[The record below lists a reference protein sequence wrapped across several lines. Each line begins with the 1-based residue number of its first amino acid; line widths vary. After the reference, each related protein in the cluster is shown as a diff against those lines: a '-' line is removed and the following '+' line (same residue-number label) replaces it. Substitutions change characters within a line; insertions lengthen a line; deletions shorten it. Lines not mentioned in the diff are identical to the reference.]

1 MRGFVQKAGCGSQ
14 GNSLTVMNTIRF
26 MAEDLDLF
34 SAASNDKNPLH
45 LSEEYARLTPY
56 GNRVVFG
63 VLNALTALAAVPDRP
78 GRVLSSIEL
87 EFFDI
92 ALLGV
97 NYAVEIH
104 EDDEAHGTLRVMD
117 GVRPILEAVLSFS
130 RGAVVSW
137 HSGSWP
143 HHRSEP
149 ADLSLADLQIGRKAN
164 GQYAPDEQAFESL
177 YSRLFSK
184 SWFGRR
190 HVAALLWASYLIGM
204 EIPGRRALFSRLR
217 IDFESSC
224 LVIAPFMY
232 EAHTEAVSPLGEVNI
247 EASLSSAGSVWATV
261 NLSAYVREDVPPI
274 TLSSV
279 EELVGRGDSLSGKV
293 ALVTG
298 GSRGLG
304 CAMVHALTLHGC
316 TTILNFVR
324 NRNLAEQVRDSVSGA
339 PGKVVLEPGNAGDLH
354 WCKELSE
361 RIFEQFGPLDF
372 LICNASLPL
381 LPLWLDAPSAIR
393 INEFLQASV
402 ALATSPMIA
411 FLSHL
416 AARKGWNV
424 LVSSVAATQPH
435 PHFPHYTT
443 AKCATEAIL
452 RSAATEYRDVS
463 SLIVRPARMLTD
475 LTNTPLGRRGA
486 IRPERVASA
495 IVNRLRKEPC
505 RGKVEILEG
514 FTGADTP
521 VSDHGHTEGIR

>member
-1 MRGFVQKAGCGSQ
+1 
-14 GNSLTVMNTIRF
+14 MNTIRF
-26 MAEDLDLF
+26 TAEDLDLF

-56 GNRVVFG
+56 GSRVVFG
-63 VLNALTALAAVPDRP
+63 VFNALTALAAVPDRP
-78 GRVLSSIEL
+78 GRVLSIIEL
-87 EFFDI
+87 EFFDT

-104 EDDEAHGTLRVMD
+104 EDDEAHTTLRVMD
-117 GVRPILEAVLSFS
+117 GVRPILEGALSFS
-130 RGAVVSW
+130 SGSVAGW
-137 HSGSWP
+137 QSGSWP
-143 HHRSEP
+143 PHRSEP
-149 ADLSLADLQIGRKAN
+149 ADLSLSDVQLGRNAK
-164 GQYAPDEQAFESL
+164 GQYAPCEQAFDSL
-177 YSRLFSK
+177 YSRLASK
-184 SWFGRR
+184 AWFGRR
-190 HVAALLWASYLIGM
+190 HAAALLWASYLIGM

-224 LVIAPFMY
+224 PVTAPFAY
-232 EAHTEAVSPLGEVNI
+232 EANTEEVNSSGGVNI
-247 EASLSSAGSVWATV
+247 EARLSSAGTVWASA
-261 NLSAYVREDVPPI
+261 NLSAYVREDVPRI

-279 EELVGRGDSLSGKV
+279 EELVGRGASLRGKV

-316 TTILNFVR
+316 TIILNFVR
-324 NRNLAEQVRDSVSGA
+324 NRGLAEQVRDSASEA
-339 PGKVVLEPGNAGDLH
+339 PGKIVLEPGNAGDLQ
-354 WCKELSE
+354 WCNELAG
-361 RIFEQFGPLDF
+361 RILGQFGRLDF
-372 LICNASLPL
+372 LICNASPPL
-381 LPLWLDAPSAIR
+381 LPLWLDAQSAAR
-393 INEFLQASV
+393 VSEFLQASV
-402 ALATSPMIA
+402 ALASSPMIA
-411 FLSHL
+411 FLPHL
-416 AARKGWNV
+416 AAHKGWNV

-443 AKCATEAIL
+443 AKCAAEAIL

-486 IRPERVASA
+486 IRPELVASA

-514 FTGADTP
+514 FTGADTS
-521 VSDHGHTEGIR
+521 VSEHARIEGIPQTRVTT

>member
-1 MRGFVQKAGCGSQ
+1 
-14 GNSLTVMNTIRF
+14 MNMIWFT
-26 MAEDLDLF
+26 AEDLDLF

-56 GNRVVFG
+56 GSRVVFG
-63 VLNALTALAAVPDRP
+63 VFNALTALAAVPDRP

-87 EFFDI
+87 EFFDT

-104 EDDEAHGTLRVMD
+104 EDDEAHTTLHVMD
-117 GVRPILEAVLSFS
+117 GVRPILDGVLSFS
-130 RGAVVSW
+130 SGSVAGW
-137 HSGSWP
+137 QGGSWP
-143 HHRSEP
+143 QHRSEP
-149 ADLSLADLQIGRKAN
+149 ADLSLAHVQVGRKAS
-164 GQYAPDEQAFESL
+164 GQYAPHEQAFESL

-190 HVAALLWASYLIGM
+190 HAAALLWASYLIGM
-204 EIPGRRALFSRLR
+204 EIPGRRALFSRLS
-217 IDFESSC
+217 IDFESSRP
-224 LVIAPFMY
+224 VIAPFMY
-232 EAHTEAVSPLGEVNI
+232 EANTKAVSPLGEVNI

-304 CAMVHALTLHGC
+304 RAMVHALTLHGC

-324 NRNLAEQVRDSVSGA
+324 NRGLAEQVRDSASAA

-361 RIFEQFGPLDF
+361 RILEQFGRLDF
-372 LICNASLPL
+372 LICNASPPL
-381 LPLWLDAPSAIR
+381 LPLWLDAPSAVR
-393 INEFLQASV
+393 INEFLRASV
-402 ALATSPMIA
+402 ALASSPMIA
-411 FLSHL
+411 FLPHL

-443 AKCATEAIL
+443 AKCAAEAIL

-486 IRPERVASA
+486 IRAERVASA
-495 IVNRLRKEPC
+495 VVNRLRKEPC

-514 FTGADTP
+514 FNGADTP
-521 VSDHGHTEGIR
+521 